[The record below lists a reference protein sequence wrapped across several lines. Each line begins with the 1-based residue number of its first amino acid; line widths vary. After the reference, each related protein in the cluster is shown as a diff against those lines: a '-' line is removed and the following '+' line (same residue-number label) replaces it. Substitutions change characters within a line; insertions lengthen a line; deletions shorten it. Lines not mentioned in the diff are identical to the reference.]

1 MKVTDASQIRALDV
15 NRQQE
20 ASRAQKSEARDTEDR
35 VTTEESARVAAVVAE
50 ATRRSG
56 AGSRAEMLQ
65 AIEAS
70 VRQGTY
76 KPDPNRIAQRILD
89 EAELAARLQAL
100 MTR

>member
-1 MKVTDASQIRALDV
+1 MKVTDTNQIRALDP
-15 NRQQE
+15 NRQAD
-20 ASRAQKSEARDTEDR
+20 ASRAQRPEQPDTEDR
-35 VTTEESARVAAVVAE
+35 VTTEESARIAAAVAA
-50 ATRRSG
+50 ATERSG
-56 AGSRAEMLQ
+56 VGNRAEMLQ

-100 MTR
+100 LSR